1 MNYSY
6 VRVSTINQHLDR
18 QIDELNKAGL
28 LNSQIFIDKKSEKY
42 FNRTNYKKTPEKIRS
57 GDVLYV
63 NLIGLLVITIW
74 FWTNENPY

>member
-1 MNYSY
+1 MNYRY
-6 VRVSTINQHLDR
+6 AIACTITQHLDR

-42 FNRTNYKKTPEKIRS
+42 FNRTNYKKTHEKIRS

-63 NLIGLLVITIW
+63 NLIGLLVITI
-74 FWTNENPY
+74 